1 MAMYS
6 ESHGVLW
13 VVWHQNVR
21 HRSFGCCGVAG
32 WGFHG
37 SVFFWQ
43 SNWDQRCLKV
53 LPMPWDLCYV
63 PHLEVN
69 AAYISVAAVT
79 QSDTAETNRKEAAQ
93 SPVVREYISP

>member
-1 MAMYS
+1 MYS